1 MAQVRKKA
9 AVTVWRPRDEVQ
21 TQWSSYAPGNA
32 PNGTVSFAEAPGGNG
47 TEVYL
52 EVEQNTIVGAA
63 LKTIGEEPFQQ
74 AKDALHRFKQIVET
88 GEIIRSEAS
97 PEGETHK
104 RIFPRQRPAQ
114 PLEPADA

>member
-1 MAQVRKKA
+1 MAQVKKKA

-21 TQWSSYAPGNA
+21 SRWTSYASDNA
-32 PNGTVSFAEAPGGNG
+32 ADGTVSFADAPGGNG

-52 EVEQNTIVGAA
+52 EVEQNSIVGAA
-63 LKTIGEEPFQQ
+63 LKTIGEEPYQR
-74 AKDALHRFKQIVET
+74 AKDSLHRFKQIVET

-104 RIFPRQRPAQ
+104 RILPRQRPAQ
-114 PLEPADA
+114 PLEHAEA

>member
-9 AVTVWRPRDEVQ
+9 AVTVWRSREEVE
-21 TQWSSYAPGNA
+21 THWSSYAPGNA
-32 PNGTVSFAEAPGGNG
+32 PDGTVAFAEAPGGDG

-52 EVEQNTIVGAA
+52 EVEQNQLVGAA
-63 LKTIGEEPFQQ
+63 LKTIGEEPYQR
-74 AKDALHRFKQIVET
+74 AKDALRRFKQTVET
-88 GEIIRSEAS
+88 GEIVRSESS

-114 PLEPADA
+114 PLEHAKA

>member
-1 MAQVRKKA
+1 MAQVKKKA
-9 AVTVWRPRDEVQ
+9 AVTVWRPRDDVQ
-21 TQWSSYAPGNA
+21 TRWTEYASDNA
-32 PNGTVSFAEAPGGNG
+32 PTGTVTFADAPGGNG

-52 EVEQNTIVGAA
+52 EVEQNQIVGAA
-63 LKTIGEEPFQQ
+63 LKTIGEEPYQQ

-88 GEIIRSEAS
+88 GEVVRSDAS

-114 PLEPADA
+114 PLEPAEV